1 MGNQTSI
8 SNSISKYNS
17 DVNLYFD
24 IHQFLMNEP
33 KTKGTRTMMFGKEIS
48 QLAFSWSNNPIITP
62 TLITLNDNYYYC
74 NGSNIKCDSLR
85 TMYAIVKNEKAYL
98 EDIK

>member
-1 MGNQTSI
+1 MGNQTSNI
-8 SNSISKYNS
+8 NSNINSNS
-17 DVNLYFD
+17 D
-24 IHQFLMNEP
+24 IHQFLINEF

-48 QLAFSWSNNPIITP
+48 QLAFNWRNNPIITP

-85 TMYAIVKNEKAYL
+85 TMYAIVKNEKTYF